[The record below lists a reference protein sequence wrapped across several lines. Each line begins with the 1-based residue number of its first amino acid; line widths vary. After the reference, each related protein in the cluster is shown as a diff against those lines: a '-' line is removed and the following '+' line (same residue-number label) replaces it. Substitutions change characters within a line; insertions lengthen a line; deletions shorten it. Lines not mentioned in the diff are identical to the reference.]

1 MSIEKNRLLME
12 NQIKR
17 LRGELNEVSS
27 YNNPKPGKKIT
38 NIKQMKEYEE
48 YYANLEGEWYVYEL
62 GGIAKARPDRE
73 AIWVFTPWS
82 KEDEE
87 WMYWG
92 QAELYQS
99 EVEDEIKAGNIKT
112 LR

>member
-1 MSIEKNRLLME
+1 ME
-12 NQIKR
+12 NQVKR
-17 LRGELNEVSS
+17 LKGGLNEASS

-62 GGIAKARPDRE
+62 SGIIKARPNRE
-73 AIWVFTPWS
+73 AIWVFTPWD
-82 KEDEE
+82 KEDEG

-92 QAELYQS
+92 QVELS
-99 EVEDEIKAGNIKT
+99 EKEVEDEIKTGNIRSQKW
-112 LR
+112 RKAWPCG